1 MHNFIRKNYMNIRNN
16 SQIYLLILLVITFLN
31 KKNIIFL
38 NECLNLEELL
48 CQYSQQLN
56 LKVDSNIKNKFPNF
70 ESI

>member
-1 MHNFIRKNYMNIRNN
+1 MNIRNN

>member
-16 SQIYLLILLVITFLN
+16 SQRYLLILLLIAFLN